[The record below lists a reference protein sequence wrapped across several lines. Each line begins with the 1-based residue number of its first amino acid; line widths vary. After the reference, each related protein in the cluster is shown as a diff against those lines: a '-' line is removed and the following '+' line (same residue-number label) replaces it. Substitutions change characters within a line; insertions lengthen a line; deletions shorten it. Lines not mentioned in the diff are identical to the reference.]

1 MSESKDSTVANLGPV
16 LGLSP
21 FECPDV
27 ALVSALARTEAFAV
41 LDLGHDVPTARA
53 ALLAIGRLVGSRFG
67 ARIPEHFDAD
77 GLDLPANVALV
88 MIPASTGRFQW
99 IGRAVLVQVCSLDE
113 ARAAA
118 AGGVDGLVVKG

>member
-1 MSESKDSTVANLGPV
+1 MSESKEALVANLGPV
-16 LGLSP
+16 LGLCP

-41 LDLGHDVPTARA
+41 LDLGHDVPSARA

-77 GLDLPANVALV
+77 GLDLPRHPEDP
-88 MIPASTGRFQW
+88 PAGLARA
-99 IGRAVLVQVCSLDE
+99 GRATLSCRPRGPD
-113 ARAAA
+113 
-118 AGGVDGLVVKG
+118 